1 MNKIFF
7 RKSVENLYLTQIMNG
22 EKIGIL
28 SDADN
33 HDIHRTYGIKLY
45 TISGKLWES
54 TSTVENK
61 GFLNCGK
68 HTGEFN
74 RNHLYYA

>member
-1 MNKIFF
+1 M
-7 RKSVENLYLTQIMNG
+7 ENLYLTQIMNG

-61 GFLNCGK
+61 GVLNCGK
-68 HTGEFN
+68 HIGEFD

>member
-1 MNKIFF
+1 
-7 RKSVENLYLTQIMNG
+7 MNG

-45 TISGKLWES
+45 TILGKLWES

-68 HTGEFN
+68 HIGEFD

>member
-33 HDIHRTYGIKLY
+33 HNIHRIYGIKLY
-45 TISGKLWES
+45 TILGKLWES
-54 TSTVENK
+54 ASVVENN

-68 HTGEFN
+68 HIGEFD